1 MPRRPWTPSSARPIE
16 APAPPAPA
24 QTPDPPPFQTLSS
37 TMRVDALLSDWRA
50 ELPPELPREERER
63 QLYERAWTAY
73 LEGDYGFGLWCW
85 HEMDRLTLALGGS
98 LREAV
103 RVLGAGRYPGFS
115 HRLAIA
121 ERVPLERVHRP
132 RKGEMSTPRP
142 EAFVMPAYQALSVYA
157 ARAHSGG
164 PRERAQFEIALG
176 EYEERRRADPYAR
189 FFEGFRSWLDRKN
202 APATT
207 PPAAP

>member
-1 MPRRPWTPSSARPIE
+1 MVTSSDVVP
-16 APAPPAPA
+16 
-24 QTPDPPPFQTLSS
+24 TPPPPVFRTLSAS
-37 TMRVDALLSDWRA
+37 MRVDALLSDWRA
-50 ELPPELPREERER
+50 ELPPEIPREEQER
-63 QLYERAWTAY
+63 RLYDRAWSTY

-103 RVLGAGRYPGFS
+103 RVLGAGRYPGFA

-142 EAFVMPAYQALSVYA
+142 EALVLPAYQTLTVYA
-157 ARAHSGG
+157 ARARSGTA
-164 PRERAQFEIALG
+164 RDKAHFEIALG
-176 EYEERRRADPYAR
+176 EYEERRRADPYSR
-189 FFEGFRSWLDRKN
+189 FFEGFRSWLERQKARDD
-202 APATT
+202 ATPST
-207 PPAAP
+207 S